1 MCVAKSVLNNQYFFS
16 VFPNATGLNFATWMI
31 FNVPMMLFNILM
43 AWLWLQVMYMGLL
56 RYTKIMRDVHTKKRA
71 GHQEHAR
78 GYATGA
84 AHLRACCMLNSLKAL

>member
-1 MCVAKSVLNNQYFFS
+1 MRVVKSVLKIQFFFS
-16 VFPNATGLNFATWMI
+16 AFPNATGLNFATWMI

-56 RYTKIMRDVHTKKRA
+56 RYTKIMRDAHTKKGG

-78 GYATGA
+78 GYATCA
-84 AHLRACCMLNSLKAL
+84 AHLRACCILTSLQAL